1 MKKFPVLC
9 INHIAAGAIP
19 SYRIVKGTAAEA
31 TVALAVTDT
40 DKFVGVSGI
49 VSADAAGDRIDIE
62 MLGIAPVQYGGTV
75 AFGDLLT
82 SDATGRA
89 IIAIAGDRVIGVAQ
103 EAGVIDEIG
112 SLLLNHSFG
121 LT

>member
-9 INHIAAGAIP
+9 INHAAAGAIP
-19 SYRIVKGTAAEA
+19 SYRIVKGTATEA
-31 TVALAVTDT
+31 TVALAAADT

-49 VSADAAGDRIDIE
+49 VSADAAGDRIDVE
-62 MLGIAPVQYGGTV
+62 MLGVAPVQYGGAV
-75 AFGDLLT
+75 AYGDFLT

-89 IIAIAGDRVIGVAQ
+89 IVALAGDRVIGVAQ
-103 EAGVIDEIG
+103 EAGAIDEIG
-112 SLLLNHSFG
+112 SLLINHSFG